1 MKTADRP
8 ERQDRPDRQSRADKQ
23 SGKHLLPHDVVDLR
37 LAPLALRLDRRL
49 QEMAELDPGQLRL
62 RIAMDT
68 DRDGF
73 EPAQRARDVVDS
85 VCHLVDLGGWQ
96 VSWDPRGLR
105 MSHGDH
111 TLVLGVPANLRAY
124 VEDGR

>member
-1 MKTADRP
+1 MKAADRP
-8 ERQDRPDRQSRADKQ
+8 GKPR
-23 SGKHLLPHDVVDLR
+23 GKHLLPHDVVDLR

-49 QEMAELDPGQLRL
+49 EDMAGLDPAQLRL
-62 RIAMDT
+62 RIALDT

-96 VSWDPRGLR
+96 VSWVERGLR
-105 MSHGDH
+105 LTHGQH
-111 TLVLGVPANLRAY
+111 SLVLGVPANLRAY
-124 VEDGR
+124 VDGGG

>member
-8 ERQDRPDRQSRADKQ
+8 DRP

-49 QEMAELDPGQLRL
+49 QDMAALDAAQLRL
-62 RIAMDT
+62 RIALDT

-85 VCHLVDLGGWQ
+85 VCHLIDLGGWQ
-96 VSWDPRGLR
+96 VSWDERGLR
-105 MSHGDH
+105 LSHADH
-111 TLVLGVPANLRAY
+111 TLVLGVPPNLRAY
-124 VEDGR
+124 VEGGV